1 MTRHCHKLRLNPP
14 FSGLQHAFRV
24 PLHMQRP
31 REQIDAYL
39 LRVLHT
45 LLTEQS
51 VSRAA
56 LKLGQSQPAISNS
69 LRRLREITGDAILV
83 RGKSGMVATERG
95 RELLGYAT
103 DALAAIERITHPTT
117 EFAPQ
122 TTTRAFRLGAPDYL
136 DAVFLPNI
144 AEVLRRDAPSARL
157 HVQPINAGFDYAGA
171 LENGSLDVVIG
182 NWLEP
187 PPQLHMSRL
196 FDDEVV
202 CMLGAQH
209 PLASKGI
216 SLKHYLELPHLAPMP
231 YVAERQS
238 FIDGFLAEQGL
249 RRNIQMTMPYF
260 GLVPYVLMR
269 TDLVFTTG
277 RQFSQH
283 YARYLPIRVV
293 PSPVNFPPMRFYQ
306 LWHERTHAAPEVTW
320 LRRRIAEVA
329 TELDA
334 ASGAG
339 EPTPALVRP

>member
-1 MTRHCHKLRLNPP
+1 
-14 FSGLQHAFRV
+14 
-24 PLHMQRP
+24 MQRP

-56 LKLGQSQPAISNS
+56 LKLGQSQPAVSNS

-95 RELLGYAT
+95 QELLGYAT
-103 DALAAIERITHPTT
+103 DALAAIDRITHPST

-144 AEVLRRDAPSARL
+144 AEVLRRDVPSARL

-216 SLKHYLELPHLAPMP
+216 SLKHYLELPHLAPTP

-238 FIDGFLAEQGL
+238 FIDGWLADQGL

-277 RQFSQH
+277 RQFAQH
-283 YARYLPIRVV
+283 YARYLPIRVL
-293 PSPVNFPPMRFYQ
+293 PSPFAFPPMRFYQ

-329 TELDA
+329 TELDVA
-334 ASGAG
+334 NGSGSGAQV
-339 EPTPALVRP
+339 PVAPRP

>member
-1 MTRHCHKLRLNPP
+1 
-14 FSGLQHAFRV
+14 
-24 PLHMQRP
+24 MQRP

-39 LRVLHT
+39 LRVLQI

-95 RELLGYAT
+95 RELLAYAT
-103 DALAAIERITHPTT
+103 DALAAIDRITHPTT
-117 EFAPQ
+117 EFSPHSTSRVFQ
-122 TTTRAFRLGAPDYL
+122 LGAPDYL
-136 DAVFLPNI
+136 DAVFLPKI
-144 AEVLRRDAPSARL
+144 AEVLRREAPQAKL
-157 HVQPINAGFDYAGA
+157 IVHPINAGFDYVGA
-171 LENGSLDVVIG
+171 LENGTLDVVIG

-202 CMLGAQH
+202 CMLGNHH
-209 PLASKGI
+209 PLANKGI
-216 SLKHYLELPHLAPMP
+216 SLKHYLELPHLAPTP
-231 YVAERQS
+231 YVSERHS
-238 FIDGFLAEQGL
+238 FIDGCLAERGL
-249 RRNIQMTMPYF
+249 RRHIQMTMPYF

-277 RQFSQH
+277 RQFAQH

-293 PSPVNFPPMRFYQ
+293 ASPFAFPPMRFYQ
-306 LWHERTHAAPEVTW
+306 LWHERTHAAPEITW

-329 TELDA
+329 TELEA
-334 ASGAG
+334 N
-339 EPTPALVRP
+339 VRAPGRAD